1 MLLFELFDDAPLQDN
16 DQPQADTNGKM
27 FQQLRQAALD
37 LITPMLGQSV
47 PFVTMQQV
55 VQGMSRQDTG
65 IVMTPGLVMQLLD
78 PDQVKAVKKIEGDR
92 IYLAR
97 PGMPDDDRETDE
109 KQAEQDQQQISN
121 MADQQINRDAA
132 PKPTDNLA
140 QQKARQDQISAKA
153 AQQINKDFA
162 K

>member
-1 MLLFELFDDAPLQDN
+1 MLLFELFDDTAMQDN
-16 DQPQADTNGKM
+16 DQPQADTSGKM
-27 FQQLRQAALD
+27 FQRLRQAALD
-37 LITPMLGQSV
+37 LITPSLGQNV

-78 PDQVKAVKKIEGDR
+78 PEQVKAVKKIEGDR

-109 KQAEQDQQQISN
+109 AQAAQDQQQVSN
-121 MADQQINRDAA
+121 MANQQINQDEALPANANR
-132 PKPTDNLA
+132 A
-140 QQKARQDQISAKA
+140 QQKAKQDQIGAKA
-153 AQQINKDFA
+153 AQQISKDFA